1 MHKAFESL
9 VELTR
14 LQSEINKLFEQLF
27 GSYEQSE
34 ATEQIW
40 YPNVD
45 LVETPT
51 ELQVSVELPGVSR
64 DEVKIY
70 ISGQLLVIQG
80 AKKKDKDK
88 FLSLKILRIE
98 REYGPFYRAIQINTA
113 VNPMKGTASIVNG
126 ILKIRIP
133 KIEDKRCKKVEI
145 IIQESPEP
153 SS

>member
-27 GSYEQSE
+27 GSYEHAES
-34 ATEQIW
+34 TEQIW

-51 ELQVSVELPGVSR
+51 ELQVSVELPGISS
-64 DEVKIY
+64 DEIKIY

-80 AKKKDKDK
+80 NKKKNKDK
-88 FLSLKILRIE
+88 FQQLKILRIE

-113 VNPMKGTASIVNG
+113 VNPLKGMANLVNG
-126 ILKIRIP
+126 ILRIKIP
-133 KIEDKRCKKVEI
+133 KIEDKRAKKVEI
-145 IIQESPEP
+145 IVEKPPEP
-153 SS
+153 NL